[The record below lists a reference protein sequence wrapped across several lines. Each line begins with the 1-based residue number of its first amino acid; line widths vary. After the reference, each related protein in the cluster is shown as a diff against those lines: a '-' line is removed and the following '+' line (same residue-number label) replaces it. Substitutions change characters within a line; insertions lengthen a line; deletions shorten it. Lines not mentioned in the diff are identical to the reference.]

1 MKKILVIE
9 DEADIR
15 ENILDLLSEEGY
27 WVVGAQDGEEGIHK
41 IWQEFPD
48 LVLCDI
54 LMPKVD
60 GYGVLTVINKSP
72 ITSTIPF
79 IFLTAKTQRED
90 LRKGMVLGAD
100 DYITKPF
107 TRLELLQAIETRLL
121 KHEQLRLQ
129 AQQKFVELSA
139 NIRLS
144 LPHELLTPLSVVLG
158 FSEFLMNSLTTE
170 ADNLQTLEI
179 VSDIH
184 NAATRLLHSLQK
196 YLFYAEVE
204 VILSDAE
211 KITKARHSRFQIK
224 QQEVQAVVDSISES
238 AERHED
244 IRIEVSQALVC
255 ISENHFHKL
264 MEELLENAIR
274 YSRAGSLI
282 NVEGEAI
289 REKGF
294 YKIQVTDHGKGMT
307 SEQIAGLGGFIQTE
321 RKLYPSQQSGL
332 GLEIVRK
339 ILDIY
344 QGSLSIQSEAGSWT
358 KVEVFLRLG

>member
-15 ENILDLLSEEGY
+15 ENIIDLLSEEGY
-27 WVVGAQDGEEGIHK
+27 LAVGAQDGEEGIHK

-60 GYGVLTVINKSP
+60 GYGVLTVVSKSP

-90 LRKGMVLGAD
+90 FRKGMVLGAD

-129 AQQKFVELSA
+129 AQQKLIELRT
-139 NIRLS
+139 NISLS
-144 LPHELLTPLSVVLG
+144 LPHELLTPLSVILG
-158 FSEFLMNSLTTE
+158 FSEFLIQNLTPEPT
-170 ADNLQTLEI
+170 NLQTIEI

-184 NAATRLLHSLQK
+184 HAANRLLHSLQK
-196 YLFYAEVE
+196 YLFYAELE
-204 VILSDAE
+204 VILSDSE
-211 KITKARHSRFQIK
+211 KITKARHSRFQIN
-224 QQEVQAVVDSISES
+224 QQEFQAAIAAIPES
-238 AERHED
+238 SDRQED
-244 IRIEVSQALVC
+244 IRLEVSPALIC
-255 ISENHFHKL
+255 ISENYFHKL
-264 MEELLENAIR
+264 VEELLDNAIR
-274 YSRAGSLI
+274 FSPAGSMI
-282 NVEGEAI
+282 SVKGEI
-289 REKGF
+289 LREKGL
-294 YKIQVTDHGKGMT
+294 YRIQLTDHGKGMT
-307 SEQIAGLGGFIQTE
+307 PEQIAGLAGFNYKE
-321 RKLYPSQQSGL
+321 RKLYPSQHSGL
-332 GLEIVRK
+332 GLEIVKR

-344 QGSLSIQSEAGSWT
+344 QGTLSIQSEPGNWT
-358 KVEVFLRLG
+358 KVEIFLLLG

>member
-9 DEADIR
+9 DESDIR
-15 ENILDLLSEEGY
+15 ENIIDLLSEEGY
-27 WVVGAQDGEEGIHK
+27 LAVGAQDGEEGIHK

-60 GYGVLTVINKSP
+60 GYGVLTVVSKSP
-72 ITSTIPF
+72 FTSTIPF

-129 AQQKFVELSA
+129 AQQKLIELRT
-139 NIRLS
+139 NISLS
-144 LPHELLTPLSVVLG
+144 LPHELLTPLSVILG
-158 FSEFLMNSLTTE
+158 FSEFLINNLSAE
-170 ADNLQTLEI
+170 PANLQTLEI

-184 NAATRLLHSLQK
+184 NAAKRLLHSLQK
-196 YLFYAEVE
+196 YLFYAELE

-211 KITKARHSRFQIK
+211 KITRARHSRFQINRS
-224 QQEVQAVVDSISES
+224 EVLAAIAAIPESE
-238 AERHED
+238 ERRED
-244 IRIEVSQALVC
+244 FRIEVGEALVC
-255 ISENHFHKL
+255 ISENYFHKL

-274 YSRAGSLI
+274 FSPVGSVI
-282 NVEGEAI
+282 SVRGEVL
-289 REKGF
+289 REKGL
-294 YKIQVTDHGKGMT
+294 YRIQIIDHGRGMT
-307 SEQIAGLGGFIQTE
+307 PEQIAGLGGFVQKE
-321 RKLYPSQQSGL
+321 RRLYPSQQSGL
-332 GLEIVRK
+332 GLEVVNR
-339 ILDIY
+339 ILDIV
-344 QGSLSIQSEAGSWT
+344 QGSLSIQSQPGSWT
-358 KVEVFLRLG
+358 TVEIFLRLG